1 MTIDIELVTLHN
13 LPEHNIIVGQAH
25 FVKTVEDIHEMM
37 VNSVPQ
43 AKFGVAFC
51 EASSKRLI
59 RHSGT
64 EESLEKEAIRM
75 AEAIGAGHCFVIVM
89 RDMYPINVL
98 PRLKQVPEVV
108 NLYCATANPAQV
120 VVGVTQQGRGI
131 MGVIDGESPLG
142 VEAELDVEERK
153 AFLRKIGYKA

>member
-1 MTIDIELVTLHN
+1 MAITFELVTLHN
-13 LPEHNIIVGQAH
+13 LPEHNIILGQAH

-43 AKFGVAFC
+43 ARFGVAFC
-51 EASSKRLI
+51 EASGKRLV

-64 EESLEKEAIRM
+64 DESLEQEAVRM
-75 AEAIGAGHCFVIVM
+75 AEAIGAGHSFVIVM

-108 NLYCATANPAQV
+108 NLYCATANPTQV

-142 VEAELDVEERK
+142 VEAEPDVEERK